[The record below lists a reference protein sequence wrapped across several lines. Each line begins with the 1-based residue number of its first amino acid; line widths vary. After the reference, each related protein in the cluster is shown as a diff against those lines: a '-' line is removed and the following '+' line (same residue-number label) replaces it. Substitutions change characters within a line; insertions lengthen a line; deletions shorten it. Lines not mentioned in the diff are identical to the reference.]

1 MPTKSHRAKSAF
13 ALCLGSVIIHSSNGW
28 VVGRSRD
35 DAGFWAE
42 EYLGGGQPESSQGR
56 NALRAR
62 TVAVILFSFSLLA
75 AAWLYHQRAAKTP
88 SWNSEKVASGASNTI
103 DLPIFRI
110 QFFDGTK
117 QELLPQ
123 ELLPDLPPRYLMA
136 SIDFLRPDVGGSTG
150 RWRERLKEEAS
161 ESPAAWFPGYRAAE
175 LRWGNRKAIWFWFR
189 DRVQELLDRE
199 DLEKVEV
206 EWVRY
211 RIWDLEPLERLQV
224 LEVFDAPTR

>member
-1 MPTKSHRAKSAF
+1 MVDRADKF
-13 ALCLGSVIIHSSNGW
+13 
-28 VVGRSRD
+28 
-35 DAGFWAE
+35 AGFLAGRCW
-42 EYLGGGQPESSQGR
+42 GGDQVESSQGR

-62 TVAVILFSFSLLA
+62 TVAVILFSFSLAA
-75 AAWLYHQRAAKTP
+75 AAWLYHQRSAKTP
-88 SWNSEKVASGASNTI
+88 FWNSEKVPLGASNSI
-103 DLPIFRI
+103 DLPIFRL

-123 ELLPDLPPRYLMA
+123 ELLPGLPPRYLMA
-136 SIDFLRPDVGGSTG
+136 SIDFLRPDVGGSTE
-150 RWRERLKEEAS
+150 RWRERLEEEAS
-161 ESPAAWFPGYRAAE
+161 QSPAAWFPGYRAAE
-175 LRWGNRKAIWFWFR
+175 QRWGNRKAIWFWFR

-224 LEVFDAPTR
+224 LEVFDAPIR